1 MSWPASPLTE
11 ARSSPS
17 ATGPAPHNPNPNP
30 WEELI
35 TMNATVNDV
44 MTTTVVAVKQGASYK
59 EMAALLRKYRVSAFP
74 VLDDDQK
81 VIGIVSEADLLAKT
95 ALNADR
101 GGAMTAMVHHKE
113 LKKADG
119 VTAGDLMSSN
129 VVTVKPDDTVEQAA
143 RLMYHLQVKRLPVVD
158 AGGYLV
164 GIVSRAD
171 LLTVFDRPDQE
182 IRAEIV
188 DDVILHEFL
197 IDPALFMV
205 TVADGIVTVTGA
217 PETADLGRNLMN
229 RIRHVA
235 GVVAVR
241 DELSSPLPERSIAG
255 VYF

>member
-1 MSWPASPLTE
+1 MMEP
-11 ARSSPS
+11 
-17 ATGPAPHNPNPNP
+17 
-30 WEELI
+30 
-35 TMNATVNDV
+35 TVEDV

-74 VLDDDQK
+74 VLDDDQR
-81 VIGIVSEADLLAKT
+81 VIGIVSEADLLAKA

-101 GGAMTAMVHHKE
+101 GGAITAMVHHQE
-113 LKKADG
+113 LQKADG

-158 AGGYLV
+158 AGGHLV

-205 TVADGIVTVTGA
+205 TVAEGVVTVTGA

-229 RIRHVA
+229 RIWHVA

-241 DELSSPLPERSIAG
+241 DELSWPPPGRSIAR

>member
-1 MSWPASPLTE
+1 MEP
-11 ARSSPS
+11 
-17 ATGPAPHNPNPNP
+17 
-30 WEELI
+30 
-35 TMNATVNDV
+35 TVKDV

-81 VIGIVSEADLLAKT
+81 VIGIVSEADLLAKA

-101 GGAMTAMVHHKE
+101 GGAITAMVHRKE
-113 LKKADG
+113 LEKADG
-119 VTAGDLMSSN
+119 VTAGDLMTSN

-188 DDVILHEFL
+188 DNVIRHEFL
-197 IDPALFMV
+197 VDPALFIV
-205 TVADGIVTVTGA
+205 TVADGVVTVTGA
-217 PETADLGRNLMN
+217 PETADLGHRIVDK
-229 RIRHVA
+229 IRHVQ
-235 GVVAVR
+235 GVVAVH
-241 DELSSPLPERSIAG
+241 DKLGDPPAEASFVGLH
-255 VYF
+255 F

>member
-1 MSWPASPLTE
+1 MEP
-11 ARSSPS
+11 
-17 ATGPAPHNPNPNP
+17 
-30 WEELI
+30 
-35 TMNATVNDV
+35 TVKDV

-74 VLDDDQK
+74 VLDDDQR
-81 VIGIVSEADLLAKT
+81 VIGVVSEADLLAKA

-101 GGAMTAMVHHKE
+101 GGAISAMVHHKE
-113 LKKADG
+113 LEKADG
-119 VTAGDLMSSN
+119 VTAGDLMTTN

-188 DDVILHEFL
+188 DDVIRHEFL
-197 IDPALFMV
+197 VDPALFTM
-205 TVADGIVTVTGA
+205 TVADGVVTVTGA
-217 PETADLGRNLMN
+217 PETADLGHRIVDK
-229 RIRHVA
+229 IRHVQ

-241 DELSSPLPERSIAG
+241 DKLGYPPAEVSFAG
-255 VYF
+255 LQF

>member
-1 MSWPASPLTE
+1 MSNEGVLMMEP
-11 ARSSPS
+11 
-17 ATGPAPHNPNPNP
+17 
-30 WEELI
+30 
-35 TMNATVNDV
+35 TVKAV

-74 VLDDDQK
+74 VLDDDQR
-81 VIGIVSEADLLAKT
+81 VIGVVSEADLLAKA

-101 GGAMTAMVHHKE
+101 GGAITAMVHHKE
-113 LKKADG
+113 LKNADG
-119 VTAGDLMSSN
+119 VTAGDLMTSN
-129 VVTVKPDDTVEQAA
+129 VVTVKPDHTIEQAA

-197 IDPALFMV
+197 VDPALFMV
-205 TVADGIVTVTGA
+205 TVADGVVTVTGA
-217 PETADLGRNLMN
+217 PETADLGDRIVDK
-229 RIRHVA
+229 IRHVQ
-235 GVVAVR
+235 GVVAVH
-241 DELSSPLPERSIAG
+241 DKLAYPPAEASFAG
-255 VYF
+255 LRF